1 MIKAT
6 IHHVKTHL
14 SRLLK
19 EVQRGETVVILH
31 GKTPVAR
38 LTAIKPTPASRP
50 RVGTPTTT
58 GVRWSK
64 AAFEPLTDE
73 EFKEWGL

>member
-19 EVQRGETVVILH
+19 EVQRGETVIILH
-31 GKTPVAR
+31 GSTPVAR
-38 LTAIKPTPASRP
+38 LTKIKPARTARP
-50 RVGTPTTT
+50 KVGTPTTA
-58 GVRWSK
+58 GVRWK
-64 AAFEPLTDE
+64 KTAFDPLTDE
-73 EFKEWGL
+73 ELEEWGL

>member
-19 EVQRGETVVILH
+19 DVQKGETVIILH

-38 LTAIKPTPASRP
+38 LTAIKPTRVSRP
-50 RVGTPTTT
+50 SVGTPTTE
-58 GVRWSK
+58 GVRWMK
-64 AAFEPLTDE
+64 NAFEPLTDKE
-73 EFKEWGL
+73 LAEWGL